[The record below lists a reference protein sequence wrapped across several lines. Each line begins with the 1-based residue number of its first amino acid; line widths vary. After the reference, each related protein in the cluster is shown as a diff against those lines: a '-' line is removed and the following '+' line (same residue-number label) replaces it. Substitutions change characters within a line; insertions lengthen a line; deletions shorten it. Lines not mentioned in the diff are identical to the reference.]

1 MQASNDIARESQLLD
16 RHFRLLREDMVGP
29 LREVLRTLGWVQQP
43 AESSSTAPS
52 AAQAK
57 SMTWALPTISTAQEA
72 LNQAAMQQV
81 LRNVYHQV
89 SVLGV
94 CKQPN
99 RPVCIMLSFAL
110 PPGHYAS
117 QLKKKEREAYWR
129 DYGRGAPPLNSLV
142 CLAAWGT
149 PLLFGTV
156 VRREPAEMAEDSPLV
171 GVSFEAGRG
180 LEQVL
185 DWIGRS
191 LTKTVLVQ
199 VSTNLLSI
207 RPVLEGLQA
216 LPTVPLAEEL
226 VYGQA
231 PQRPSYL
238 SAAQVET
245 AIAQQLVELEN
256 AGKALDPSQVAALEH
271 GLGQRVALI
280 QGPPGTGKTFIGVM
294 LSQAIVRHS
303 QETILCVCY
312 TNHALDQFLE
322 ALLDKGIKD
331 IVRIGGGSKSS
342 RLAPYNVWGLS
353 EEEDRTMSSA
363 RRYGTLQE
371 LVGADLKHIRDLELK
386 LAALQPPVQPFVPGT
401 EKGGKPDESGWVETT
416 FGAWHRHQARL
427 DRMEAEY
434 LARRSGRSDSS
445 NQSQANKSQPQPR
458 ENPSLWDVL
467 APFIEEEQPE
477 AWLQLKGEHGFSR
490 WCQGM
495 SSNGQPQAERTP
507 EPAQGWLKPQVKPAP
522 EPAPGSL
529 WRLSRSERDDQLRVW
544 KDARRQQLC
553 EDLASCMQKVN
564 DMQAELKELR
574 NSGWEAVLKKAR
586 VIGCTVTG
594 AASHKALLDALQP
607 GVLLVEEAGE
617 LLEAHVLTSLSTK
630 TKHLVLIGDHKQ
642 LRPKVESYSLQKES
656 GRGYDLNV
664 SLFERLVLAGFPHAS
679 LAVQHRMHPDI
690 SRLVRPTYPAL
701 HDHPSVAQHPAVKG
715 LGQHRVVFIH
725 HEVPEDGEDSNSGW
739 HASKMQQSKVNS
751 HEVGMVRAVVT
762 YLLQQGYAKEQLVV
776 LTPYLGQLLEL
787 KQELSDE
794 MGAAVNE
801 KDMADLRKAVLP
813 QLLANLGVED
823 KDKQQGSGGVRL
835 ATIDNYQ
842 GEESDIVVASL
853 VRSNSAGKVGF
864 LKEPERINVLLSRAR
879 HGMILIGN
887 ADTLRNASSS
897 AAKSHWGRVLTAMGE
912 AAGHVHT
919 RLCFEPDAACPTC
932 VELRQVE
939 DEEAAKLKKLEADAA
954 HKRSASEMEA
964 VRLRGQAAALQQQL
978 RALEDDLRRRKE
990 LMAAEMEAKKL
1001 ELALE
1006 LQKAQAPAQL
1016 AAWAAEQEHQAVV
1029 DQAAQEERAAAERL
1043 RLKADK
1049 LAAEA
1054 AAQQAKLMKD
1064 VADQERQLAASSAQ
1078 LLQAEADKQLE
1089 LQRIENDKRR
1099 VVAESASRREVV
1111 EGKAQ
1116 AQLLNVTT
1124 ALKWREAVAAAG
1136 RDGAAGLEAL
1146 RQLLQQAVEE
1156 QQDGSQHAS
1165 DTLDTVFGY
1174 GSGLGARLLQYAA
1187 APPAAEDQPN
1197 MSVLTTYK
1205 QLKRGLAL
1213 MGEAKWIQA
1222 LQYFEA
1228 QAANTPGNAEPAT
1241 ATDSHPDPGSR
1252 PGTAFDS
1259 QPAEGASSNSSRG
1272 KGGNSVVAA
1281 CIALCKAK
1289 LGFALRSLV
1298 RLPDMESSGGKPDSA
1313 WPDPLLHLSKAVS
1326 AAAQAKSGQG
1336 GRQQPGQSAAVVV
1349 GEALACLLHP
1359 GTPAWL
1365 PAPLQQLAQGLLSE
1379 QAATFAATGPMLS
1392 GPAPGAGQ
1400 PGEVPAGWSQRA
1412 KTSQALSKL
1421 LQLTGLEPV
1430 KREMF
1435 NLADQVE
1442 LEKSRKRD
1450 LNSRQYNICFY
1461 GNPGTGKTTVA
1472 RIYAALLKE
1481 LGVLPDAQV
1490 VETSGSALANGGVE
1504 QLKKEL
1510 TKLEKGGVLFVDE
1523 AYQLNPKINPSGAAV
1538 LDYLLPEMEN
1548 RRGKLV
1554 TVLAGY
1560 QKQMESLLGYNEGL
1574 PSRFSRCITFP
1585 DYSDKELLKILL
1597 DIIAEG
1603 KPQPFKLQ
1611 DEKHARIAARR
1622 LGRQRGT
1629 VGFGNARAVRNFYEQ
1644 AVARQSARCVEEQQ
1658 RGWYPNLW
1666 LLRRDDLLGPKQL
1679 DVSSSSALQELQAK
1693 VGLQSVKDSVANLLQ
1708 LIATNVELEE
1718 AEKPVKEVALNR
1730 VFLGNP
1736 GTGKT
1741 TVARIYG
1748 QVLRDLGLLSKG
1760 EVVEKIPADFIG
1772 SALGESEQKTAA
1784 ILDAAVGCVLVIDEA
1799 YGLNPSSKGHS
1810 RNPFTEAV
1818 IDTIVAKVQGVPG
1831 DDRCVLLL
1839 GYEEPMQAL
1848 MREANPGLAR
1858 RFQLANA
1865 WTFQDYNDEELL
1877 AIMKE
1882 AARRK
1887 GWELGL
1893 SELRAGVQVLDMER
1907 RRPNFGNAG
1916 AVNNLLATVAMR
1928 MEARMREMPASARA
1942 AALPVAADFLPP
1954 GDAEAV
1960 QVDQVMA
1967 DLVGCE
1973 KVLAKLREWKATI
1986 NASQRVGNKPLD
1998 SFEFNLLFVGGPGT
2012 GKTTIAQRVGT
2023 MLNSLGILSTDKVTS
2038 CSASDCVAGYVGQT
2052 AAKTREHFDKAVGGV
2067 LMIDEAAKLM
2077 PGSGNSFNKEALDE
2091 IAQLLINPK
2100 FMKKMVVILTG
2111 DEAQI
2116 DQLLAAY
2123 PGLKSRFS
2131 ER

>member
-1 MQASNDIARESQLLD
+1 
-16 RHFRLLREDMVGP
+16 
-29 LREVLRTLGWVQQP
+29 
-43 AESSSTAPS
+43 
-52 AAQAK
+52 
-57 SMTWALPTISTAQEA
+57 
-72 LNQAAMQQV
+72 
-81 LRNVYHQV
+81 
-89 SVLGV
+89 
-94 CKQPN
+94 
-99 RPVCIMLSFAL
+99 
-110 PPGHYAS
+110 
-117 QLKKKEREAYWR
+117 
-129 DYGRGAPPLNSLV
+129 
-142 CLAAWGT
+142 
-149 PLLFGTV
+149 
-156 VRREPAEMAEDSPLV
+156 
-171 GVSFEAGRG
+171 
-180 LEQVL
+180 
-185 DWIGRS
+185 
-191 LTKTVLVQ
+191 
-199 VSTNLLSI
+199 
-207 RPVLEGLQA
+207 
-216 LPTVPLAEEL
+216 
-226 VYGQA
+226 
-231 PQRPSYL
+231 
-238 SAAQVET
+238 
-245 AIAQQLVELEN
+245 
-256 AGKALDPSQVAALEH
+256 
-271 GLGQRVALI
+271 
-280 QGPPGTGKTFIGVM
+280 
-294 LSQAIVRHS
+294 
-303 QETILCVCY
+303 
-312 TNHALDQFLE
+312 
-322 ALLDKGIKD
+322 
-331 IVRIGGGSKSS
+331 
-342 RLAPYNVWGLS
+342 
-353 EEEDRTMSSA
+353 
-363 RRYGTLQE
+363 
-371 LVGADLKHIRDLELK
+371 
-386 LAALQPPVQPFVPGT
+386 
-401 EKGGKPDESGWVETT
+401 
-416 FGAWHRHQARL
+416 
-427 DRMEAEY
+427 
-434 LARRSGRSDSS
+434 
-445 NQSQANKSQPQPR
+445 
-458 ENPSLWDVL
+458 
-467 APFIEEEQPE
+467 
-477 AWLQLKGEHGFSR
+477 
-490 WCQGM
+490 
-495 SSNGQPQAERTP
+495 
-507 EPAQGWLKPQVKPAP
+507 
-522 EPAPGSL
+522 
-529 WRLSRSERDDQLRVW
+529 
-544 KDARRQQLC
+544 
-553 EDLASCMQKVN
+553 
-564 DMQAELKELR
+564 MQAELKELR

-664 SLFERLVLAGFPHAS
+664 SLFERLVLSGFPHAS

-739 HASKMQQSKVNS
+739 HASKVQQSKVNS

-787 KQELSDE
+787 KQALAKE
-794 MGAAVNE
+794 MGAAVDE
-801 KDMADLRKAVLP
+801 MDMADLRKAVLP

-823 KDKQQGSGGVRL
+823 KDKDKQQGSSGVRL

-912 AAGHVHT
+912 AGQIHTGLPAVCQRHQRPILPVLDSPAAFLQRSPDGGCCEPCSATLPCGHPCKLRCHVSSHDTIKCKVQVTTFCPAGHLHT

-932 VELRQVE
+932 VELRRME
-939 DEEAAKLKKLEADAA
+939 DEEEAKLKKLEADAA
-954 HKRSASEMEA
+954 CKRSASEMEA
-964 VRLRGQAAALQQQL
+964 VQLKGKAAALQQQL

-990 LMAAEMEAKKL
+990 LMAAGMEAKKL

-1043 RLKADK
+1043 RLEADK

-1078 LLQAEADKQLE
+1078 LQQAEANKQHE
-1089 LQRIENDKRR
+1089 LQHTENDKRR

-1124 ALKWREAVAAAG
+1124 
-1136 RDGAAGLEAL
+1136 
-1146 RQLLQQAVEE
+1146 
-1156 QQDGSQHAS
+1156 
-1165 DTLDTVFGY
+1165 
-1174 GSGLGARLLQYAA
+1174 YATS
-1187 APPAAEDQPN
+1187 PPAAEDQPN

-1259 QPAEGASSNSSRG
+1259 QPAEGASSNSSNG

-1313 WPDPLLHLSKAVS
+1313 WPDPLQHLSKAVS

-1510 TKLEKGGVLFVDE
+1510 TKLEKGGVLFLDE

-1585 DYSDKELLKILL
+1585 DYSDKELTKILL

-1611 DEKHARIAARR
+1611 DEKYARIAARR

-1644 AVARQSARCVEEQQ
+1644 AVARQSARCVEERQQ
-1658 RGWYPNLW
+1658 GLNPDLW

-1708 LIATNVELEE
+1708 LIRTNAELEE

-1741 TVARIYG
+1741 TIAGIYG
-1748 QVLRDLGLLSKG
+1748 RVLRDIGLLSKG
-1760 EVVEKIPADFIG
+1760 DVVVKNPSDFIG
-1772 SALGESEQKTAA
+1772 SVLGESEQKTVA

-1799 YGLNPSSKGHS
+1799 YSLNPGSKS
-1810 RNPFTEAV
+1810 KDPYKEAV

-1865 WTFQDYNDEELL
+1865 WTFQDYKDEELL

-1887 GWELGL
+1887 GWELGWP
-1893 SELRAGVQVLDMER
+1893 ELRAGVQVLDKER

-1916 AVNNLLATVAMR
+1916 AVNNLLVTVAMR
-1928 MEARMREMPASARA
+1928 MEARMQGMSDAARA
-1942 AALPVAADFLPP
+1942 AAQPVAADFLPP
-1954 GDAEAV
+1954 EDAKAV
-1960 QVDQVMA
+1960 RADQVFK
-1967 DLVGCE
+1967 DLVGCKE
-1973 KVLAKLREWKATI
+1973 ALAKLKEWQATIKAT
-1986 NASQRVGNKPLD
+1986 D
-1998 SFEFNLLFVGGPGT
+1998 E
-2012 GKTTIAQRVGT
+2012 
-2023 MLNSLGILSTDKVTS
+2023 VTS
-2038 CSASDCVAGYVGQT
+2038 CSASDFMTGYAGQT
-2052 AAKTREHFDKAVGGV
+2052 AGQTRKLFETAVGGV
-2067 LMIDEAAKLM
+2067 LFIDEAYRLNPA
-2077 PGSGNSFNKEALDE
+2077 SGNVYGREALDE
-2091 IAQLLINPK
+2091 IVQLLTEPQ
-2100 FMKKMVVILTG
+2100 FMKKMVVILAG
-2111 DEAQI
+2111 YEAEI
-2116 DQLLAAY
+2116 DQLMTAN

-2131 ER
+2131 ERLHFPDFSCKDACSLLRKQIETKHGLELDPKALAGLPDLMQQLIAAPGWSNGRDVGTWADRVFRTLSLRTTQDQEQAGSEGGEGGEAVSLADLQQALDSCLASKADVPASSKPAGPLLLPQHLQQIQHAPAPAAPAPPAPVLAPPAVAQAAPVVVHQSAPPAPPEQAEQQEDAAELAAVASAFDRLGPEFLADLQGALEQQGHDLHNEAVVQRLAGDGSLPDALLPLLAGSAGSARKLAMLREMVRQWQRAVQQQMELQRKLAKKGKRPVWRCAVCGRYGCPVAPYIERYEEFDLP

>member
-1 MQASNDIARESQLLD
+1 
-16 RHFRLLREDMVGP
+16 
-29 LREVLRTLGWVQQP
+29 
-43 AESSSTAPS
+43 
-52 AAQAK
+52 
-57 SMTWALPTISTAQEA
+57 
-72 LNQAAMQQV
+72 
-81 LRNVYHQV
+81 
-89 SVLGV
+89 
-94 CKQPN
+94 
-99 RPVCIMLSFAL
+99 
-110 PPGHYAS
+110 
-117 QLKKKEREAYWR
+117 
-129 DYGRGAPPLNSLV
+129 
-142 CLAAWGT
+142 
-149 PLLFGTV
+149 
-156 VRREPAEMAEDSPLV
+156 MAEELPLV

-191 LTKTVLVQ
+191 LTNTVLVQ

-226 VYGQA
+226 VYGQ
-231 PQRPSYL
+231 PSQRPSYL

-256 AGKALDPSQVAALEH
+256 AGKALDPSQAAALEH
-271 GLGQRVALI
+271 GLDQRVALI

-331 IVRIGGGSKSS
+331 IVRIGGG
-342 RLAPYNVWGLS
+342 W
-353 EEEDRTMSSA
+353 
-363 RRYGTLQE
+363 Q
-371 LVGADLKHIRDLELK
+371 
-386 LAALQPPVQPFVPGT
+386 
-401 EKGGKPDESGWVETT
+401 
-416 FGAWHRHQARL
+416 
-427 DRMEAEY
+427 
-434 LARRSGRSDSS
+434 
-445 NQSQANKSQPQPR
+445 
-458 ENPSLWDVL
+458 
-467 APFIEEEQPE
+467 
-477 AWLQLKGEHGFSR
+477 
-490 WCQGM
+490 
-495 SSNGQPQAERTP
+495 
-507 EPAQGWLKPQVKPAP
+507 
-522 EPAPGSL
+522 
-529 WRLSRSERDDQLRVW
+529 
-544 KDARRQQLC
+544 
-553 EDLASCMQKVN
+553 
-564 DMQAELKELR
+564 
-574 NSGWEAVLKKAR
+574 AVLKKAR

-630 TKHLVLIGDHKQ
+630 AKHLVLIGDHKQ

-739 HASKMQQSKVNS
+739 HASKVQQSKVNS

-787 KQELSDE
+787 KQDLSDE

-801 KDMADLRKAVLP
+801 RDMADLRKAVLP

-823 KDKQQGSGGVRL
+823 KDKEKQQSSSGVRL

-887 ADTLRNASSS
+887 ADTLRDASSS

-912 AAGHVHT
+912 AGQIHT
-919 RLCFEPDAACPTC
+919 GLPAVCQRHQRPILPVLDSPAAFLQRSPDGGCCKVLA
-932 VELRQVE
+932 VQ
-939 DEEAAKLKKLEADAA
+939 EADAA
-954 HKRSASEMEA
+954 EQRSASERKALE
-964 VRLRGQAAALQQQL
+964 LRGKAAALQLEL
-978 RALEDDLRRRKE
+978 RASEDALWRRKE
-990 LMAAEMEAKKL
+990 LMAAEMEVKKL
-1001 ELALE
+1001 EFALE

-1043 RLKADK
+1043 SLEADK
-1049 LAAEA
+1049 LAAEE
-1054 AAQQAKLMKD
+1054 AAQQAKLVKE
-1064 VADQERQLAASSAQ
+1064 VADQERQLAEVRAQ
-1078 LLQAEADKQLE
+1078 LQQAEANKQHA

-1099 VVAESASRREVV
+1099 VVAESTSKREVV
-1111 EGKAQ
+1111 QGKAQ

-1124 ALKWREAVAAAG
+1124 
-1136 RDGAAGLEAL
+1136 
-1146 RQLLQQAVEE
+1146 
-1156 QQDGSQHAS
+1156 
-1165 DTLDTVFGY
+1165 
-1174 GSGLGARLLQYAA
+1174 YAT

-1197 MSVLTTYK
+1197 MSVLTAYK

-1222 LQYFEA
+1222 LEFFEA
-1228 QAANTPGNAEPAT
+1228 QAANTPSNAEPT
-1241 ATDSHPDPGSR
+1241 APLPSPQTNP
-1252 PGTAFDS
+1252 
-1259 QPAEGASSNSSRG
+1259 NSS
-1272 KGGNSVVAA
+1272 
-1281 CIALCKAK
+1281 
-1289 LGFALRSLV
+1289 
-1298 RLPDMESSGGKPDSA
+1298 PD
-1313 WPDPLLHLSKAVS
+1313 
-1326 AAAQAKSGQG
+1326 
-1336 GRQQPGQSAAVVV
+1336 
-1349 GEALACLLHP
+1349 
-1359 GTPAWL
+1359 T
-1365 PAPLQQLAQGLLSE
+1365 
-1379 QAATFAATGPMLS
+1379 
-1392 GPAPGAGQ
+1392 
-1400 PGEVPAGWSQRA
+1400 RA

-1461 GNPGTGKTTVA
+1461 GNPGTGKTTLA
-1472 RIYAALLKE
+1472 RIYAELLKE

-1490 VETSGSALANGGVE
+1490 VETSGSALANGGVG

-1510 TKLEKGGVLFVDE
+1510 TKLEEGGVLFVDE
-1523 AYQLNPKINPSGAAV
+1523 AYQLNPKANPSGAAV

-1603 KPQPFKLQ
+1603 KPQPFELQ

-1658 RGWYPNLW
+1658 RGLYPDLW
-1666 LLRRDDLLGPKQL
+1666 LLRRDDVLGPKQL

-1748 QVLRDLGLLSKG
+1748 QVLRDLGLLSRG

-1799 YGLNPSSKGHS
+1799 YSLNPSSKGHS
-1810 RNPFTEAV
+1810 KNPYTEAV

-1986 NASQRVGNKPLD
+1986 NASQRVGNKPSD

-2038 CSASDCVAGYVGQT
+2038 CSASDCVAGYVGHT
-2052 AAKTREHFDKAVGGV
+2052 AAKTREHFEKAVGGV
-2067 LMIDEAAKLM
+2067 LMIDEAGKLM

-2100 FMKKMVVILTG
+2100 FMKNMVVILTG

-2131 ER
+2131 ERLHFPDFSCKDACSLLRKQIETKHGLELDPQALAGLPDLMQQLIAAPGWCNGWDVNAWANRVWATWSLRATVEQEQSGTFGDEGRMVVTLADLKHALDFCLASRTDKPHMNKKAHQTEQQEEDAELAAVASAFDRLGPEFLADLQGALEQQGHDLSNEALVQRLAGDGSLPDALLPLLARSAGSARDLGMLLEMAIVASAEYWLAVAQAFVPVWLDAVQSPKPPLFKPFRALGYITEDAPFAVQRQGKETFVTVSVGKAWQVYDCGKLTLVLVGPQLPGTIRALAAKGDITLAAVGNSIIVCKRVHRLCVLRGHAAPILQLLVLGNLVLSLDTS